1 MSKGAPK
8 IAMSNLSASRGLLK
22 QSAKGTFA
30 NVIRLAKEL
39 GKSAASSATPTG
51 D

>member
-1 MSKGAPK
+1 
-8 IAMSNLSASRGLLK
+8 MSNLSVSRGLLK